1 MIFLK
6 IISKYIKCRYRTVGI
21 GGIPNVEGVTIGGRA
36 NLMEIKDAF
45 RVVNVVEE
53 GWGGLM
59 DFVVG
64 ELDARHNAFMAS

>member
-1 MIFLK
+1 M
-6 IISKYIKCRYRTVGI
+6 
-21 GGIPNVEGVTIGGRA
+21 EGATIGGRA

>member
-1 MIFLK
+1 M
-6 IISKYIKCRYRTVGI
+6 
-21 GGIPNVEGVTIGGRA
+21 EGATIGGRA

-53 GWGGLM
+53 GWGGLT